1 MPQIIQP
8 HYLEHTQ
15 TEDTDT
21 PFSCYKAVKE
31 AKINAKENQ
40 QIAASLYD
48 SISNLCTSLGR
59 LDNLMEN
66 LIFKEDFD
74 EEKKKSSR
82 QAGPAHL

>member
-1 MPQIIQP
+1 MAQTTQPQTFT
-8 HYLEHTQ
+8 HTQ
-15 TEDTDT
+15 YENMDAS
-21 PFSCYKAVKE
+21 FSCYKAVKE

-66 LIFKEDFD
+66 LIFNEDKGI
-74 EEKKKSSR
+74 EI
-82 QAGPAHL
+82 